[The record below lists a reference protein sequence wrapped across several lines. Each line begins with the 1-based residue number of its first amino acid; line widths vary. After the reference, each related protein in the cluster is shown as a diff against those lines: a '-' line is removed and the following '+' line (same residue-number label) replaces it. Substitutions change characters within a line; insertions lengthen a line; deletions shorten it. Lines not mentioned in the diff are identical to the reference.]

1 MKTDFRMFI
10 FPAVLKLFFYVFLL
24 KDLKLDR
31 TFLLPFFRLNFT
43 LQRSTPDSAFPSNH
57 LMNSWKFSHICKC
70 FKLAN
75 ASWQVIYSYFICKGK
90 CIKNTLLDFASLL
103 YIWNFEGWT
112 VFCCLLLT
120 AVSLFF
126 ARS

>member
-31 TFLLPFFRLNFT
+31 TFLLPFLRLNFT
-43 LQRSTPDSAFPSNH
+43 LQRLTPDSAFPSNH

-75 ASWQVIYSYFICKGK
+75 ANWQVIYSYFICKGK
-90 CIKNTLLDFASLL
+90 MHKEHIIRFCKPLIYL
-103 YIWNFEGWT
+103 NFDCWI